1 MLIWGKKSLH
11 YHSIKRQQKQQ
22 NQHTDIS
29 RLLDRLLE
37 NYVKKVQTL
46 GLVQILHYN
55 QLVSESDLHACY
67 NSSFKV
73 IVNYFRIF
81 VMNTKFE
88 NYLFNNGIKIEFI
101 LKWRKMSDFY
111 IPQIDVV
118 ISERLH
124 IAKSF
129 FLALLTFKLHR
140 LIRIPQILEN
150 FPVPV
155 GYPRTWRFTLALSQC
170 NIWTNTS
177 EVS

>member
-1 MLIWGKKSLH
+1 MSRVECCIPISEMRWILLFMLLNSGPNMLIWGKKSLH

-101 LKWRKMSDFY
+101 LK
-111 IPQIDVV
+111 
-118 ISERLH
+118 
-124 IAKSF
+124 
-129 FLALLTFKLHR
+129 
-140 LIRIPQILEN
+140 
-150 FPVPV
+150 
-155 GYPRTWRFTLALSQC
+155 
-170 NIWTNTS
+170 
-177 EVS
+177 

>member
-101 LKWRKMSDFY
+101 LK
-111 IPQIDVV
+111 
-118 ISERLH
+118 
-124 IAKSF
+124 
-129 FLALLTFKLHR
+129 
-140 LIRIPQILEN
+140 
-150 FPVPV
+150 
-155 GYPRTWRFTLALSQC
+155 
-170 NIWTNTS
+170 
-177 EVS
+177 